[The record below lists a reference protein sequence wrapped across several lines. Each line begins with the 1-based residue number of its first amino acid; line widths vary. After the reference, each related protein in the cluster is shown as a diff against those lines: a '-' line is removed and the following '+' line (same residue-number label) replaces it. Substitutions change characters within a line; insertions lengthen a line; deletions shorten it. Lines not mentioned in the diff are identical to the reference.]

1 MKKLIKRLIP
11 VLAVFAMMLSVTAN
25 AAADQYVFWASA
37 QGAYDYAYAKAN
49 YTADTSATAYAQVK
63 VVDSNG
69 RSLGL
74 ESNAGPRSTT
84 KLTAS
89 VMYGEE
95 PSSYRVRA
103 SGYTYITGSYKGLS
117 DTCLI

>member
-1 MKKLIKRLIP
+1 MKKGGE
-11 VLAVFAMMLSVTAN
+11 AN
-25 AAADQYVFWASA
+25 P
-37 QGAYDYAYAKAN
+37 YAH
-49 YTADTSATAYAQVK
+49 VK
-63 VVDSNG
+63 VEDANG
-69 RSLGL
+69 RGLGL
-74 ESNAGPRSTT
+74 EEALMVQGSTT

-103 SGYTYITGSYKGLS
+103 SGYTYISGSYKGLS